1 MSFTLYPSEIVVNLS
16 SLRPGGSGMQA
27 SMMVLSV
34 STGIMVLSVSLSSL
48 RPGGSGMQASKPRA
62 DDEPT
67 AYNM

>member
-34 STGIMVLSVSLSSL
+34 SIMVLSVSLSSL